1 MGLEALKRS
10 AIGAAL
16 AAAAL
21 AATPAQAGI
30 VVVDVSLIFSN
41 DALGS
46 ATNEVLS
53 VAIGAWQNVVK
64 VSWDVELYADSPS
77 WLSEISVDISGVNGN
92 GIALSPGVG
101 ANVSGAQV
109 FAGSFDLLANAL
121 NFQADATGNLRLE
134 FFESFDDFT
143 NAPPDNWDGIWRS
156 GSITIETIPEPAT
169 YGLMGVALL
178 GAAFASRRR
187 QRADAATA

>member
-10 AIGAAL
+10 AIGAAV
-16 AAAAL
+16 AVAAL
-21 AATPAQAGI
+21 AAAPAQAGI

-41 DALGS
+41 DELGNPN
-46 ATNEVLS
+46 NEVLS
-53 VAIGAWQNVVK
+53 VAVGAWQNVVK

-77 WLSEISVDISGVNGN
+77 WLSELAVDISGVNGN
-92 GIALSPGVG
+92 GITLSPGVG
-101 ANVSGAQV
+101 VNNSGAQTFV
-109 FAGSFDLLANAL
+109 GSFDLMANQL
-121 NFQADATGNLRLE
+121 TFQADATGNLRME
-134 FFESFDDFT
+134 FFELFDDFT
-143 NAPPDNWDGIWRS
+143 NAPPDNWDGIWRT

-187 QRADAATA
+187 RRADAATA